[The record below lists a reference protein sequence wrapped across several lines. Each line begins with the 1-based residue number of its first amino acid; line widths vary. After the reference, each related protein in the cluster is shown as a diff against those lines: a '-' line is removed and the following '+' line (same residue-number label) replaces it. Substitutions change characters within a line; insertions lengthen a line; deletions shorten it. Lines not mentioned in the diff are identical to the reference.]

1 MRLGPYYVASNVKK
15 GKVQLVDLP
24 AGTIFFRSI
33 ELKDPIYIFR
43 DFLGRPMSRGEKY
56 TTCMSATQNV
66 FSFHLPKAGFGLFDW
81 TSEKPAWH
89 KYNGYMVYTLAQSRP
104 FINMISP
111 SKDTR
116 PTPKGNK
123 APDAAIKRCDT
134 FELPCVGDSSKL
146 AKAKEFYS
154 FDNCVNRSFME
165 KTGTMG
171 YIAIAGDDS
180 LDTRTG
186 QSPLASYLR
195 HIPSTI
201 ATDLLLQLYVDS
213 NKHRGFPEIAFYSRK
228 TPLENPFRDF
238 ANFDEVLQTFN
249 DELMNNEYTILP
261 VALITAEGIHYFLDL
276 DGDSYL
282 NASSNGASEDAEV
295 RRRSIEENLD
305 KFTEKAKKTGIEGY
319 GRMQFDLRT
328 GFFVF
333 GSLAPNNYQK
343 FIADLRSDREEKQVD
358 VYIAANKKPL
368 LNLTDFSKRMQ
379 IDGKFFNK
387 AFIFERPSNLTEIL
401 KDLNIKAP
409 SDFFKR
415 LLQFDI
421 SSGNSERKSSRKNKK
436 THKGG
441 KRSNRITHKKLNYSM
456 DSASKLSSVSSLIKS
471 EMPAIHSISPVAPSP
486 LGQNIVSALQSMN
499 SGSIKNSILNV
510 LKNIQK

>member
-33 ELKDPIYIFR
+33 ELKDPIYLFR

-123 APDAAIKRCDT
+123 APDAAIRRCDT
-134 FELPCVGDSSKL
+134 FDLPCVTDSSKL
-146 AKAKEFYS
+146 EKAKEFYS

-171 YIAIAGDDS
+171 YIAIAADDS
-180 LDTRTG
+180 LDSRS

-195 HIPSTI
+195 HIPGTI

-282 NASSNGASEDAEV
+282 NASSDGASEDPEV

-305 KFTEKAKKTGIEGY
+305 KFTEKAKKNGIEGY

-358 VYIAANKKPL
+358 IYIAANKKPL
-368 LNLTDFSKRMQ
+368 SNLTDFSKRMQ

-415 LLQFDI
+415 LLEFDI
-421 SSGNSERKSSRKNKK
+421 GRSQSERKSHQTRKNGKK
-436 THKGG
+436 LKGG
-441 KRSNRITHKKLNYSM
+441 SGRSRRIIHKKLNYSM
-456 DSASKLSSVSSLIKS
+456 DSTVKLSTS